1 MKAHRILSPLFLT
14 TLIAAC
20 GGGGGGGDSTPTT
33 TPTNA
38 TPVTVTSGNYTTVG
52 REAGAGS
59 LAVTDSA
66 INYNFLTGAA
76 VSAEP
81 AWAQFGLEQWRN
93 LSAKFSGRAQ
103 TVVGVTTNETDVCP
117 LGGSI
122 TYVINDLNG
131 NDNPDAGDS
140 VSATFNNCQISGSAV
155 GGNLTI
161 LVAAA
166 PTGNLS
172 GYPFSVGL
180 TMTFNNLQAV
190 TSGSSVTASAAGD
203 ISLQTSRTALWAG
216 TDVISVN
223 SFSSSVT
230 VGSTTRTRVVSAYTA
245 TLNFFETYSL
255 TRFSGTVS
263 SSEFGNQTVTMASTT
278 DFRRI
283 FANNYPDQGAAT
295 VTGANGGKIYVNVI
309 DATQLTLALDANG
322 DGTAEQST
330 TATWDSLR

>member
-103 TVVGVTTNETDVCP
+103 TVVGVTTSQTDNCI

-122 TYVINDLNG
+122 TYLINDLNG
-131 NDNPDAGDS
+131 NENPDAGDS
-140 VSATFNNCQISGSAV
+140 VAATFNSCQTWAGTV
-155 GGNLTI
+155 TGNLSI
-161 LVAAA
+161 QIAGA
-166 PTGNLS
+166 PTGDLS

-180 TMTFNNLQAV
+180 TMTFNNLRAV
-190 TSGSSVTASAAGD
+190 STSASATATGD
-203 ISLQTSRTALWAG
+203 ISLQTSRTAAWIG

-230 VGSTTRTRVVSAYTA
+230 VGSTTRSRTISAYTA
-245 TLNFFETYSL
+245 TVNFYETYSL
-255 TRFSGTVS
+255 TRFNGTVS
-263 SSEFGNQTVTMASTT
+263 SSEFGNQTVALASTT